1 MIQLDLCFY
10 VVDSSPKFLEN
21 STSQPASRRSSCG
34 VWKKSHGENV
44 ISNDPRGDTLPKFNM
59 EPKNDGFQ

>member
-10 VVDSSPKFLEN
+10 VVDSSPKFLETPPRN
-21 STSQPASRRSSCG
+21 LQVVALPAAFEKKNTWG
-34 VWKKSHGENV
+34 VV
-44 ISNDPRGDTLPKFNM
+44 IPNDPRGDTLPKFNM